1 MREAGRMFES
11 PFAVRLRVFRAVRWA
26 DCELALRAIM
36 NGEIMRL
43 SVEKVEEEEETITE
57 VGGVESTLIG
67 LYRVPVLKT
76 VDAEDAFFAAPHALS
91 LPSASG
97 SPLSPPL

>member
-1 MREAGRMFES
+1 MK
-11 PFAVRLRVFRAVRWA
+11 WA

-57 VGGVESTLIG
+57 VGGVESTQMG
-67 LYRVPVLKT
+67 LDRVPVLKT
-76 VDAEDAFFAAPHALS
+76 VGAEDAFFAAPHALS
-91 LPSASG
+91 LPSASV